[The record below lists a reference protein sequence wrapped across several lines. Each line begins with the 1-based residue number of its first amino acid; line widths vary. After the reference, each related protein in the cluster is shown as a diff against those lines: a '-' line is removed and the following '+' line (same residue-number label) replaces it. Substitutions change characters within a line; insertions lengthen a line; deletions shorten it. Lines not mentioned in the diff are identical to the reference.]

1 LKHKLIFAE
10 FCPNHGEKILANT
23 ELLHLSRAD
32 FEREVLKSEVP
43 AVVDFYAD
51 WCGPCRVVSPV
62 IESLSREYAGRAKF
76 VKVDTDE
83 NQELA
88 ARYEVMSIP
97 TVMIF
102 KGGNVVD
109 TVVGAVPAQVYR
121 RRIDVALDGR

>member
-10 FCPNHGEKILANT
+10 CCPNHGEKILANT

-32 FEREVLKSEVP
+32 FEREVLNSEVP

-76 VKVDTDE
+76 VKVDTAGRAKFVKVDTDE

-97 TVMIF
+97 TVMILRG
-102 KGGNVVD
+102 K
-109 TVVGAVPAQVYR
+109 R
-121 RRIDVALDGR
+121 R

>member
-1 LKHKLIFAE
+1 M
-10 FCPNHGEKILANT
+10 ANT

-62 IESLSREYAGRAKF
+62 IES
-76 VKVDTDE
+76 
-83 NQELA
+83 Q
-88 ARYEVMSIP
+88 VMSIP